1 MPRRIQY
8 TINTVDL
15 NVREKGGDNKE
26 KLTTKGA
33 QRAEIAKAPWWRSGP
48 LILVLLLHMF
58 FYYVL

>member
-1 MPRRIQY
+1 MPQRIQY

-33 QRAEIAKAPWWRSGP
+33 RRAEIVRAPWWRSGP